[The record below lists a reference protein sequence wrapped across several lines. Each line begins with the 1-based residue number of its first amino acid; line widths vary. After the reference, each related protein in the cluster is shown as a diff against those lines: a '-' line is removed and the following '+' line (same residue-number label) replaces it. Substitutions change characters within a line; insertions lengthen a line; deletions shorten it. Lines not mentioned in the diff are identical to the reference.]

1 MLKIFTLFAVLLLY
15 GFHTLAILYI
25 YYQYAVLD
33 YNPKYHY
40 MYFSLYPIIDLN

>member
-1 MLKIFTLFAVLLLY
+1 MLKIFTLFALLLLY
-15 GFHTLAILYI
+15 GFRTLALLCT
-25 YYQYAVLD
+25 YYQHAVLD